1 MLVTCDTSHL
11 PIGPC
16 SLVGRLPS
24 EETPRQ
30 SCTAR
35 MSSSRESGE
44 NTADGGIRSA
54 FVFVRLCDVGIGAD
68 NSVVVAENQQ
78 SEKIPCVA
86 KQSLYNDRV
95 YIHIYRI

>member
-1 MLVTCDTSHL
+1 M
-11 PIGPC
+11 
-16 SLVGRLPS
+16 
-24 EETPRQ
+24 
-30 SCTAR
+30 
-35 MSSSRESGE
+35 
-44 NTADGGIRSA
+44 GGIRSA
-54 FVFVRLCDVGIGAD
+54 FVIVRLCDFGIGAD